1 MTIQLFCGDCL
12 ERMKEIETSSIDL
25 VLVDPPYD
33 IKNTKAGG
41 KSNLAK
47 SMQVMN
53 DQIKAAN
60 IVSGFDIKVLD
71 ELIRVNKNINMYFFC
86 NKAQLPIY
94 MDYFVTQKK
103 CSFDLIKWVKTN
115 AMPTYH
121 NKYLSDTEYCFYARK
136 SGYCIPENYSDA
148 STLYSAPINANDK
161 KKYNHPTIKPIE
173 LLEKLIRNS
182 SKKGQ
187 TVLDCFMGSGSTG
200 VACVNT
206 NRNFIGIEKD
216 PQYFEIAKERIAEAE
231 RRKNNES
238 FVKKSDAPTLFDFML
253 KDKQ

>member
-1 MTIQLFCGDCL
+1 MITLMLGDCL

-25 VLVDPPYD
+25 VLVDPPYH
-33 IKNTKAGG
+33 IKNTNTGG
-41 KSNLAK
+41 KSNFAK
-47 SMQVMN
+47 SMQGMN

-60 IVSGFDIKVLD
+60 IVSGFDIRVLD

-86 NKAQLPIY
+86 NKSQLPMYIN
-94 MDYFVTQKK
+94 YFVTQKK

-136 SGYCIPENYSDA
+136 SGYCRPENYDDA
-148 STLYSAPINANDK
+148 STLYRAPINAKDK

-206 NRNFIGIEKD
+206 GRRFIGIELD
-216 PQYFEIAKERIAEAE
+216 PDYFNIAKQRI
-231 RRKNNES
+231 ES
-238 FVKKSDAPTLFDFML
+238 AKKY
-253 KDKQ
+253 

>member
-1 MTIQLFCGDCL
+1 MNKLNTWLMKGDCL
-12 ERMKEIETSSIDL
+12 KMMQQIETSSVDL

-41 KSNLAK
+41 KSKLAK

-53 DQIKAAN
+53 DQIKEAN

-71 ELIRVNKNINMYFFC
+71 ELVRVNKNINMYIFC
-86 NKAQLPIY
+86 NKAQLPMY
-94 MDYFVTQKK
+94 MDYFVTKKK

-136 SGYCIPENYSDA
+136 SGYCMPENYSDA
-148 STLYSAPINANDK
+148 STLYSAPINLKDK

-187 TVLDCFMGSGSTG
+187 TILDCFMGSGSTG
-200 VACVNT
+200 VACKNLD
-206 NRNFIGIEKD
+206 RSFIGIELD
-216 PQYFEIAKERIAEAE
+216 DEYYNIAEK
-231 RRKNNES
+231 RISES
-238 FVKKSDAPTLFDFML
+238 
-253 KDKQ
+253 